1 MALLQFC
8 ELSFAYPDA
17 DTRALDRVS
26 LSIEE
31 GEYIVLCGPSGCGKT
46 TLLRQAKPE
55 LIPAGA
61 SAGTVEYKDTP
72 IKELDLFV
80 AASEIGF
87 VQQNPD
93 SQIVTDYV
101 WHEMAFGLENLGLP
115 TLTIRRRVAEMAAFF
130 GMEAW
135 FRKKTTE
142 ISGGQKQLLN
152 LASVMAMEPKLLILD
167 EPTAMLDPLA
177 ARALLDTVK
186 RINKELGVAVLLTE
200 HRLEEVFPAADRV
213 VLMDGGRLIADDVPE
228 NIASALSCEENKS
241 RLYFGL
247 PAAVR
252 IFSELGSEKVPLTVR
267 DGRAE
272 MKRELGAAGTPD
284 RVFLP
289 QKKKRKEDKKKI
301 VLEAEEVWF
310 RYREDSPDILR
321 GLDLELRQGELL
333 CLLGGNGA
341 GKTTLMKLLAG
352 IKKPYRGKVKRAKN
366 IRLCVLPQN
375 TQSIFTYDTVERE
388 LLESADGDEKR
399 ACAMAERLELGNLL
413 GRHPYDLSGGEIQ
426 RAAIAKLLLRRGNV
440 LLLDEPTKGLDA
452 YAKRQ
457 LAGMLR
463 GIAEE
468 GVSILIVTHDVEFAA
483 SYVDRCALMFDGLV
497 ISTDEPHAFF
507 AGNRFYT
514 TDANLIAAGWFPGDI
529 TCEEVIASCQKS
541 LSVKGQKLRLG

>member
-1 MALLQFC
+1 MALLQFR
-8 ELSFAYPDA
+8 ELSFAYPGA
-17 DTRALDRVS
+17 KARALDRVC
-26 LSIEE
+26 LSVDE

-55 LIPAGA
+55 LVPAGA
-61 SAGTVEYKDTP
+61 SEGSVEYRNTP
-72 IKELDLFV
+72 IAMLDPFA

-101 WHEMAFGLENLGLP
+101 WHEMAFGLENMGLP
-115 TLTIRRRVAEMAAFF
+115 TPAIRRRVAEMAAFF
-130 GMEAW
+130 GMETW
-135 FRKKTTE
+135 FRKKTAE

-177 ARALLDTVK
+177 ARTLLDTVK

-213 VLMDGGRLIADDVPE
+213 ALMDGGRLLADDAPE
-228 NIASALSCEENKS
+228 DIASALSREKNKS

-252 IFSELGSEKVPLTVR
+252 IFSELGSEKAPLTVR

-272 MKRELGAAGTPD
+272 MRRALGAAGIRGDCP
-284 RVFLP
+284 RP
-289 QKKKRKEDKKKI
+289 QKKRKEKKKDP
-301 VLEAEEVWF
+301 VLAAEEVWF
-310 RYREDSPDILR
+310 RYDETGADVLR
-321 GLDLELRQGELL
+321 GLDLELWRGELL

-352 IKKPYRGKVKRAKN
+352 IKKPYRGKVRSAKDVK
-366 IRLCVLPQN
+366 LCMLPQN
-375 TQSIFTYDTVERE
+375 ALSLFTYDTVGRE
-388 LLESADGDEKR
+388 LLESADGDEAHAR
-399 ACAMAERLELGNLL
+399 AMAEKLELDGLL
-413 GRHPYDLSGGEIQ
+413 ERHPYDLSGGEVQ

-457 LAGMLR
+457 LAEMLR
-463 GIAEE
+463 GVAAE
-468 GVSILIVTHDVEFAA
+468 GVSILMVTHDVEFAA
-483 SYVDRCALMFDGLV
+483 SYVDRCALLFDGLV

-514 TDANLIAAGWFPGDI
+514 TDANLIAADWFPGDI
-529 TCEEVIASCQKS
+529 TCEEVIASCRKFS
-541 LSVKGQKLRLG
+541 SVREQKLPLG